1 MISRLTYRNYLT
13 LISMFRC
20 SVTLGRRSLLLFNT
34 FTRSSNSPL
43 SISQSTLPSRT
54 MCSTDEHF
62 QFTVS
67 YVTTPDEKTA
77 KEIAH
82 KLVQN
87 KLAACVNVL
96 PQITSIY
103 KWEEKVNEDSE
114 AMMIIKT
121 TAEKTEALIKFVKE
135 NHPYSVAEVISMP
148 IVKGNDP
155 YLEWVRKSVT
165 DGE

>member
-1 MISRLTYRNYLT
+1 
-13 LISMFRC
+13 MFRC
-20 SVTLGRRSLLLFNT
+20 SLAPGQKSLLLLST
-34 FTRSSNSPL
+34 FSRISSSDSLSPV
-43 SISQSTLPSRT
+43 SQCALRSRT
-54 MCSTDEHF
+54 MASAENPPPAMDQF

-87 KLAACVNVL
+87 KLAACVNIL
-96 PQITSIY
+96 PKVTSIY
-103 KWEEKVNEDSE
+103 TWEGKVNEDAE

-121 TAEKTEALIKFVKE
+121 TTEKTEALKNFVKE

-148 IVKGNDP
+148 IVKGNEP
-155 YLEWVRKSVT
+155 YLEWVRKSVSE
-165 DGE
+165 DL